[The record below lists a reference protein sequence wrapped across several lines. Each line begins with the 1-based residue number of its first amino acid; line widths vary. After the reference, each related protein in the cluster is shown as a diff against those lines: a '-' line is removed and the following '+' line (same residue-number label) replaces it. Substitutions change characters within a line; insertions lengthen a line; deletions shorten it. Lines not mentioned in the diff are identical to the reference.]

1 MEETAEKPRKKL
13 SLDRETVRNL
23 NDPIL
28 STQGWSLWT
37 CDDAGSEHEIQG
49 ERVK

>member
-1 MEETAEKPRKKL
+1 MEAVTEKPRKKL

-37 CDDAGSEHEIQG
+37 CDDADASLEIQG
-49 ERVK
+49 ERAK